1 MNKELRTKTITNK
14 NCQKNI
20 HISTKKKT
28 KMHRSHRTKIKNN
41 YQKFKNSRE
50 IAKMHKKYMQKINIE
65 NINYFPRKI
74 SEERKL
80 IKLDCYWIVYW
91 IIPYIF
97 SKTIYYGIPWIISNI
112 ICLIILLPILSLP
125 SWIISW
131 IIREF
136 LEKLGFFD
144 MLENLV
150 ISKILELKYLELF
163 KIYR

>member
-65 NINYFPRKI
+65 NINYFPVEV
-74 SEERKL
+74 SEERKP
-80 IKLDCYWIVYW
+80 IKSDHNWTVHR
-91 IIPYIF
+91 IIPRIF
-97 SKTIYYGIPWIISNI
+97 SKIIIIYYKIPWRDFLDNI
-112 ICLIILLPILSLP
+112 KYNLLFNFSHFFYNLLSR
-125 SWIISW
+125 SYAV
-131 IIREF
+131 EA
-136 LEKLGFFD
+136 
-144 MLENLV
+144 
-150 ISKILELKYLELF
+150 LF
-163 KIYR
+163 N